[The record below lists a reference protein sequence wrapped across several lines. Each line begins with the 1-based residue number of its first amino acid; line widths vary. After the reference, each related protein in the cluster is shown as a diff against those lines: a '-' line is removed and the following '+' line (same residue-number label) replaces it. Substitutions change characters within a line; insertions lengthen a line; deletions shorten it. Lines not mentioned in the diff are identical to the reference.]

1 MHSCT
6 SYGSRS
12 RTKSWLNAGSSP
24 HHKALMQLSKE
35 KIGRQNSLVC
45 RQLHL
50 CQSLGTDDALSKF
63 ELYHL
68 EEAYCYFRSAGRVD
82 YQLIKCLIFTL
93 PWHSGLKRPR
103 TILQTLGK
111 IKLLPLL

>member
-1 MHSCT
+1 
-6 SYGSRS
+6 
-12 RTKSWLNAGSSP
+12 
-24 HHKALMQLSKE
+24 MQLSKE

-50 CQSLGTDDALSKF
+50 CQSLGTDDALSSLN
-63 ELYHL
+63 LYHL
-68 EEAYCYFRSAGRVD
+68 EEAYLLSVLQAELD

-111 IKLLPLL
+111 IKLLRFFEKEMPPPGSCSSSTGS